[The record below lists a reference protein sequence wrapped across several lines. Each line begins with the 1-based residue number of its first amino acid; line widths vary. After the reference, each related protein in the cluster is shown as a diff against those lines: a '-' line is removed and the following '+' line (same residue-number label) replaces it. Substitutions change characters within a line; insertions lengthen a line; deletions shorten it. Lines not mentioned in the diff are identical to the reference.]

1 MSFPTRFCF
10 GMAFESHDGPQTELS
25 LAARNQ
31 QTIRSGCYRNDVSE
45 LHPMKTKEQIKK
57 EADERRRRH
66 EKEQLHIQRDI
77 ISGIRHPGGLLKTE
91 TERWNDLHPD
101 DLR

>member
-1 MSFPTRFCF
+1 
-10 GMAFESHDGPQTELS
+10 
-25 LAARNQ
+25 
-31 QTIRSGCYRNDVSE
+31 
-45 LHPMKTKEQIKK
+45 MKTKEQIKK

-66 EKEQLHIQRDI
+66 EKDQLHIQRDI

-101 DLR
+101 DPR